1 MEELDPFE
9 VLDLVPHP
17 LAIVT
22 AGDPDT
28 PGKRGGMTAA
38 WVTRVSWDPPLI
50 AVAMTK
56 ERYTYSL
63 IKEFK
68 AFAVHVVSKK
78 FEKVALE
85 IFGSMSGKNL
95 DKFEKARIEPARA
108 DKVVAP
114 IIPGMPAIMECKL
127 VLEYEA
133 GDHVIVVGEVVKG
146 YRGAKDPPVV
156 WISSSIAEVRV
167 ITS

>member
-1 MEELDPFE
+1 MEELSPFE

-17 LAIVT
+17 LVIVT

-56 ERYTYSL
+56 GRHTYSL
-63 IKEFK
+63 IKEFG

-78 FEKVALE
+78 FERIALE
-85 IFGSMSGKNL
+85 VFGSLSGKNV
-95 DKFEKARIEPARA
+95 DKFEKAGVKPIRA
-108 DKVVAP
+108 EKVKAP
-114 IIPGMPAIMECKL
+114 IIPGVPAIMECKL
-127 VLEYEA
+127 VVEYET

-146 YRGAKDPPVV
+146 YRGSDDRPLV
-156 WISSSIAEVRV
+156 WLNSSTTELRE
-167 ITS
+167 

>member
-1 MEELDPFE
+1 MEELSPFE

-17 LAIVT
+17 LVIVT

-56 ERYTYSL
+56 GRHTYSL
-63 IKEFK
+63 IKEFG

-78 FEKVALE
+78 FE
-85 IFGSMSGKNL
+85 
-95 DKFEKARIEPARA
+95 
-108 DKVVAP
+108 
-114 IIPGMPAIMECKL
+114 
-127 VLEYEA
+127 
-133 GDHVIVVGEVVKG
+133 
-146 YRGAKDPPVV
+146 
-156 WISSSIAEVRV
+156 
-167 ITS
+167 